1 MGEWLGREIQ
11 AEISGIA
18 HGGFGVAR
26 VDGRVVFISD
36 SIPGEQVVA
45 RVTDDSKKNF
55 WRADVVR
62 VIDASEHRIDHVWDA
77 ASLDVDPERRAGGA
91 DFGHIDLPF
100 QRELKRRVIADSLQ
114 RFGKLSAVE
123 VDSLLGDV
131 LAMPG
136 DDDAQGLGWRSRVR
150 LHVDDRGKIG
160 PRARRSHSVIQVP
173 NLPLASAG
181 INEIAP
187 LDQYI
192 QGIETV
198 DVLSPSAGDPRMIVG
213 EQKPMVIREMVGDRE
228 FQLDDQGFWQVH
240 HAAPQALTDA
250 IRAAIL
256 PELLDPAGHNLDLYG
271 GVGLLAAALA
281 EVGGK
286 STRITSVEFS
296 PRATDHASENLAEWL
311 GATAVTEKVEKW
323 LRGFMATQTA
333 GDRERLRAAS
343 IILDPPRAG
352 AGREVMDMLT
362 AAAPAQIIYVA
373 CDPVALSRDIA
384 YAAEAGYSP
393 VFLRAL
399 DMFPHTHHVETV
411 VTLVRD

>member
-1 MGEWLGREIQ
+1 MGEWMGRDID
-11 AEISGIA
+11 ADVTGIA

-26 VDGRVVFISD
+26 VDGRVVFIAD
-36 SIPGEQVVA
+36 AIPGERVRA
-45 RVTDDSKKNF
+45 RVNDDSKKNF
-55 WRADVVR
+55 WRADAVE
-62 VIDASEHRIDHVWDA
+62 ILEASPHRIPHVWHA
-77 ASLDVDPERRAGGA
+77 ASLEVDPDKRAGGA
-91 DFGHIDLPF
+91 DFGHIALPH
-100 QRELKRRVIADSLQ
+100 QRQLKRDVITDSLA
-114 RFGKLSAVE
+114 RFGKLSADTIE
-123 VDSLLGDV
+123 SLLGDV
-131 LAMPG
+131 DALPG
-136 DDDAQGLGWRSRVR
+136 DDESQGLGWRSRVR
-150 LHVDDRGKIG
+150 LHVDDRGRIG

-173 NLPLASAG
+173 DLPLASAG

-198 DVLSPSAGDPRMIVG
+198 DILSPSVGDPRMIVG

-228 FQLDDQGFWQVH
+228 FRLDDQGFWQVH
-240 HAAPQALTDA
+240 REAPMALT
-250 IRAAIL
+250 RAVQDAIL
-256 PELLDPAGHNLDLYG
+256 PEKLDPAGHNLDLYG

-296 PRATDHASENLAEWL
+296 PRATDHASENLADWL
-311 GATAVTEKVEKW
+311 GATAATEKVDKW
-323 LRGFMATQTA
+323 LRGFLATQTA
-333 GDRERLRAAS
+333 GDRERLRQAT

-352 AGREVMDMLT
+352 TGREVMDLVT
-362 AAAPAQIIYVA
+362 GAQPAQVIYVA

-384 YAAEAGYSP
+384 YAAEAGYRP